1 MSTIDKKRYL
11 IIIGCILLIVLVFVF
26 MFFYL
31 KNQYAETAPKLTG
44 TAKLVS
50 SQDTNKEEEKENE
63 NPIIEKDEE
72 ITIYNSSEE
81 IISLNASA
89 WRFQE
94 TNFDGE
100 YETDGLKY
108 YYEAFTVERDGNSI
122 PRIIFNENYKT
133 DIVSGITVG
142 MDMDKIEDIL
152 GNPVFKNKDYN
163 MIGYKTQKL
172 YLCIYENEI
181 AVYRNE
187 YFSNV
192 ALEEMI
198 LKYHN
203 KEYTGSRNEFSKYIR
218 NTYTDFNFTA
228 DEDRNIYL
236 TSLVR
241 GMVIKMGE
249 NDNEISVEY
258 YKEYDNGNILT
269 TNMLDNVVISDKY
282 LVELMEIERN
292 LEK

>member
-50 SQDTNKEEEKENE
+50 SQDINKEEEKENE